1 MKKIL
6 LIGNGAREHCI
17 AETLKRSPQVC
28 ELFVYGKAV
37 NPGIKSLAG
46 DYKLG
51 ALNDLPAI
59 LEFAQM
65 VRPDFAVIGPEDP
78 LADGVADALLGVGV
92 PSVGPVKTLA
102 RLESSKSFTRDLL
115 TKYSIT
121 GNPKYRTFTDGK
133 GLRDFLVELGDYV
146 VKADGLMGGK
156 GVKLSGEHLHSVDEG
171 VSYALECISLHGH
184 VVIEEKFVGEEFS
197 LMSFCDGF
205 TVVDMPAVQDHK
217 RAFAGDTGPNTGGMG
232 TYSNAGGSLPFLT
245 ASDLAEAH
253 AINQSVCDAL
263 FKETGE
269 RFKGIMYGGFIA
281 TAKGVRLIEYN
292 ARFGD
297 PECMNVL
304 PILKTDFIAIC
315 EAIIEGTLGGAGGG
329 GADGGLSIE
338 FEDLASVVKYVCPEG
353 YPENPVKNVKVE
365 VGEMPS
371 GSGGLAG
378 VRVYFASID
387 AREDATGESG
397 LYMLGSRAIAVTG
410 IAKTLAEAERLAEAG
425 AKQISG
431 PVFFRSDIGTAE
443 LIGKRVLH
451 MKELRGA

>member
-1 MKKIL
+1 MKRIL

-17 AETLKRSPQVC
+17 AETLKRSPQGC

-37 NPGIKSLAG
+37 NPGIKALASDYALG
-46 DYKLG
+46 D
-51 ALNDLPAI
+51 LNDNPSI
-59 LEFAQM
+59 LAFAKK
-65 VRPDFAVIGPEDP
+65 VRPDFAVIGPEDQ
-78 LADGVADALLGVGV
+78 LANGVSDALLSVGV
-92 PSVGPVKTLA
+92 PSVGPTASLA

-115 TKYSIT
+115 TKYGIT
-121 GNPKYRTFTDGK
+121 GNPKYRTFTDEN
-133 GLRDFLVELGDYV
+133 GLRDFLVELGEYV

-171 VSYALECISLHGH
+171 VAYALECISLHGH

-232 TYSNAGGSLPFLT
+232 TYSDAGGSLPFLT
-245 ASDLAEAH
+245 EADLAEAH
-253 AINQSVCDAL
+253 AIDQSVCEAL
-263 FKETGE
+263 HKETGE

-281 TAKGVRLIEYN
+281 TSSGVRLIEYN

-297 PECMNVL
+297 PEVMNVL

-315 EAIIEGTLGGAGGG
+315 EAIIGGTLGGGAGGTG
-329 GADGGLSIE
+329 GVAIE
-338 FEDLASVVKYVCPEG
+338 FEGLASVVKYVCPEG

-365 VGEMPS
+365 LGEMPS
-371 GSGGLAG
+371 GSDGLAG

-387 AREDATGESG
+387 ARGDG

-410 IAKTLAEAERLAEAG
+410 IAKTLAEAERLAESG
-425 AKQISG
+425 ASQIKG

-451 MKELRGA
+451 MKELRPN